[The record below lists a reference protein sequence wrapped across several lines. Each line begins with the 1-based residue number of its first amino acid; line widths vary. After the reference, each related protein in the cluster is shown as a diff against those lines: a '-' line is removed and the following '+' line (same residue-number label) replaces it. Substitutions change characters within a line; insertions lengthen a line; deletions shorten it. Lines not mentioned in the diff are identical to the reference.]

1 MQGSLEDSSVEVA
14 VRTRSMIS
22 AKDKVSRVRQSYI
35 GWYTVQLVRYGMR
48 SDTGTVAVEFGM
60 LVGMA
65 VIVDIHFGTRIGSV
79 VESLICK
86 DKLAL

>member
-1 MQGSLEDSSVEVA
+1 
-14 VRTRSMIS
+14 
-22 AKDKVSRVRQSYI
+22 
-35 GWYTVQLVRYGMR
+35 MR